1 MVSGSLDGG
10 VQLQTRFHVR
20 CTLVADA
27 GAYALSPSLN
37 TISSVISTLPKLLTK
52 TDCTCVNK
60 KVQYDFTTQRGRIM
74 TLQQYFAKQPHGS
87 VSNMARQLGVSR
99 TWLSLV
105 ANGHALP
112 SPILCVM
119 IERLTKG
126 NVKRKVLRP
135 DLFE

>member
-1 MVSGSLDGG
+1 MH
-10 VQLQTRFHVR
+10 TRFHVR

-37 TISSVISTLPKLLTK
+37 IISSVISTLPKLLTK

-60 KVQYDFTTQRGRIM
+60 KVQYYFATQSGWIM
-74 TLQQYFAKQPHGS
+74 TLKEYFAKQPHGAMTA
-87 VSNMARQLGVSR
+87 MANKLGVTR
-99 TWLSLV
+99 TWISLV
-105 ANGHALP
+105 ANGHAVP

-126 NVKRKVLRP
+126 KVKRKVLRP
-135 DLFE
+135 DMFE